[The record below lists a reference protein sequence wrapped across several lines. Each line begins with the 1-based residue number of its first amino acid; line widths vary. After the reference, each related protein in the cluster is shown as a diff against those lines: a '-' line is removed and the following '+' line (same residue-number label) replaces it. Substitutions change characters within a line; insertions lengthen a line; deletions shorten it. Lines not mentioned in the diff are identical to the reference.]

1 MNKNFISKVLA
12 LAFAFF
18 PLMTLAQT
26 THNVSAGSYYYTD
39 IYETVYEGDQVCWF
53 NDGGYHD
60 VNFSGYGNPQ
70 EIVDQYLP
78 PNSGG
83 DLGCVTFNSAGSFT
97 YDCSIGN
104 HAANGMVATILV
116 AENDNLN
123 LVPSVAISD
132 CSDFTSGPNAWPYV
146 LEATI
151 IADGVASQASQT
163 YTMNITSL
171 PTAGANFRVYK
182 TVANGNDY
190 FGNPVALTLGE
201 NSITVA
207 AVAFDR
213 TVKFQFSS

>member
-104 HAANGMVATILV
+104 HAANGMVATISVVENNNSDLV
-116 AENDNLN
+116 S
-123 LVPSVAISD
+123 SVAHVSEVRLGASLTGSFSVRNRRSLSRRVSFLLSQFRLIQLHLTAADSRSS
-132 CSDFTSGPNAWPYV
+132 CLVFFVGTAS
-146 LEATI
+146 I
-151 IADGVASQASQT
+151 IHGQNPHKKQDPAGRF
-163 YTMNITSL
+163 ILL
-171 PTAGANFRVYK
+171 PF
-182 TVANGNDY
+182 
-190 FGNPVALTLGE
+190 
-201 NSITVA
+201 
-207 AVAFDR
+207 
-213 TVKFQFSS
+213 